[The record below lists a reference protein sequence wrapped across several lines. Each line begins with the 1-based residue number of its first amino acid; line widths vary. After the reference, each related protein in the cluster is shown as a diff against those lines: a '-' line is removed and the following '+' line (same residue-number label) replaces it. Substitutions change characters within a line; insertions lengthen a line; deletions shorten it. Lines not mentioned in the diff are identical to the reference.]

1 MSEIARLRF
10 DELPVSEDI
19 KKAVLDM
26 GFETASPIQ
35 SEAIPYLLEGRD
47 VIGQAQTGT
56 GKTAAFGIPMIEKVI
71 AFDKYVQGLVL
82 CPTRELAVQVTEE
95 IKKLAKYK
103 KGVYVTTV
111 YGGDSI
117 DRQIK
122 SLKAGA
128 NIVVGTPGRVID
140 LIERRALKLEK
151 VQMAVLDEADEMLD
165 MGFRDD
171 IESILQ
177 ETNEDRQTVLFSATM
192 SKQIMALTSR
202 YQNDPKLVKV
212 VKNEITNAN
221 IEQLYFDVKGK
232 AKMEVMTRLMD
243 FYNVKLALIFCNQ
256 KKRVDEVVEE
266 LILRGYAAEG
276 LHGDLRQTQRTN
288 VMAKFR
294 SGATT
299 ILVATD
305 VAARGIDVNDIDAVF
320 NYDIPLDEEYYVHR
334 IGRTGRA
341 GKSGKAY
348 TFVVGAERNRLRD
361 IMNFTKVKIDKGVIP
376 SFSDVVGVKKGMFIE
391 RVQNAI
397 QEDDLALFGDV
408 YGSLTHAGFSNEQ
421 IVAALVKM
429 TMGVA
434 KNEFA
439 DENLEGDARGDRYGS
454 RDSGGRNDRFG
465 SRDGG
470 RGNGSNGDRFGSR
483 DGRDSGS
490 SRFGS
495 RDGGSRDGARSYGS
509 NDSRAGSRD
518 GARSF
523 DRNDSRPPR
532 VGGDRPRTGEDRGP
546 RTDKSGKPYRQDDNM
561 VRMFVN
567 IGFDEKISPANI
579 VGAFAGESG
588 IPGNTLGQI
597 NIFDKYTFV
606 DVPKEYATTVLNR
619 MDGASIKGKKVNV
632 EVAKPV

>member
-19 KKAVLDM
+19 KKAVADM

-35 SEAIPYLLEGRD
+35 AEAIPPLLEGRD

-103 KGVYVTTV
+103 KGVWVTTV

-117 DRQIK
+117 ERQIK

-140 LIERRALKLEK
+140 LIERRALKLENVK
-151 VQMAVLDEADEMLD
+151 MAVLDEADEMLD

-177 ETNEDRQTVLFSATM
+177 ETNADRQTVFFSATM
-192 SKQIMALTSR
+192 SKPIMALTTR
-202 YQNDPKLVKV
+202 YQNNPVLVKV
-212 VKNEITNAN
+212 VKNEITNVN

-243 FYNVKLALIFCNQ
+243 LHGIKLALVFCNQ
-256 KKRVDEVVEE
+256 KKKVDEVVEE
-266 LILRGYAAEG
+266 LLLRGYTAEG
-276 LHGDLRQTQRTN
+276 LHGDLRQAQRNN
-288 VMAKFR
+288 VMSKFR
-294 SGATT
+294 SGLVSV
-299 ILVATD
+299 LVATD
-305 VAARGIDVNDIDAVF
+305 VAARGIDVNDIEAVF

-341 GKSGKAY
+341 GKSGKAF
-348 TFVVGAERNRLRD
+348 TLVVGAERNRLRE
-361 IMNFTKVKIDKGVIP
+361 IMNYTKVKIEKGVIP
-376 SFSDVVGVKKGMFIE
+376 TFSDVVGVKKGMFID
-391 RVQNAI
+391 RVKAAVADGGL
-397 QEDDLALFGDV
+397 ELFDDV
-408 YGSLTHAGFSNEQ
+408 YANLQHAGLTVEQ
-421 IVAALVKM
+421 IIAGLVKM
-429 TMGVA
+429 NMGVV
-434 KNEFA
+434 KSEFA
-439 DENLEGDARGDRYGS
+439 DENLDGENDRNS
-454 RDSGGRNDRFG
+454 RGRNDRFEPRA
-465 SRDGG
+465 S
-470 RGNGSNGDRFGSR
+470 GDRFGR
-483 DGRDSGS
+483 G
-490 SRFGS
+490 
-495 RDGGSRDGARSYGS
+495 
-509 NDSRAGSRD
+509 DSRGGDSR
-518 GARSF
+518 GG
-523 DRNDSRPPR
+523 DRFNRDSRPADSR
-532 VGGDRPRTGEDRGP
+532 GGDRFNRDSRGSDTRPSSGDRFNRDSRGGDARPRTASSTDRPRSFEDRGP
-546 RTDKSGKPYRQDDNM
+546 RSDKAGKPYRQDENM

-579 VGAFAGESG
+579 VGAFAGETG

-606 DVPKEYATTVLNR
+606 DVPKEYASTVLNR
-619 MDGASIKGKKVNV
+619 MEGAAIKGKRVNV
-632 EVAKPV
+632 EIAKPA

>member
-56 GKTAAFGIPMIEKVI
+56 GKTAAFGIPMIEKVV
-71 AFDKYVQGLVL
+71 AFEKYVQGLVL

-95 IKKLAKYK
+95 IKKLSKYK
-103 KGVYVTTV
+103 KGVWVTTV

-140 LIERRALKLEK
+140 LIERRALKLENVK
-151 VQMAVLDEADEMLD
+151 MAVLDEADEMLD

-177 ETNEDRQTVLFSATM
+177 ETNEDRQTVFFSATM
-192 SKQIMALTSR
+192 SKPIMALTSR

-243 FYNVKLALIFCNQ
+243 FYGVKLALVFCNQ
-256 KKRVDEVVEE
+256 KKKVDEVVEE
-266 LILRGYAAEG
+266 LLLRGYTAEG
-276 LHGDLRQTQRTN
+276 LHGDLRQAQRTN

-294 SGATT
+294 SGVVSV
-299 ILVATD
+299 LVATD
-305 VAARGIDVNDIDAVF
+305 VAARGIDVSDVDAVF

-348 TFVVGAERNRLRD
+348 TLVVGAERNRLRD
-361 IMNFTKVKIDKGVIP
+361 IMNYTKVKIDKGVIP

-439 DENLEGDARGDRYGS
+439 DENLEGENDRNRRNDSRG
-454 RDSGGRNDRFG
+454 NDRFG

-470 RGNGSNGDRFGSR
+470 RGSSGDRFGSR
-483 DGRDSGS
+483 DA
-490 SRFGS
+490 
-495 RDGGSRDGARSYGS
+495 ARSGG
-509 NDSRAGSRD
+509 R
-518 GARSF
+518 F
-523 DRNDSRPPR
+523 DRNDSR
-532 VGGDRPRTGEDRGP
+532 GGDRREGGRFERDARPAAGAARTGDRQRSFEDRGP
-546 RTDKSGKPYRQDDNM
+546 RTDKAGKPYRQDANM

-606 DVPKEYATTVLNR
+606 DVPTEYATTVLNR
-619 MDGASIKGKKVNV
+619 MEGASIKGKRVNV
-632 EVAKPV
+632 EIAKPA

>member
-56 GKTAAFGIPMIEKVI
+56 GKTAAFGIPMVDKVI
-71 AFDKYVQGLVL
+71 PFEKYVQGLVL

-103 KGVYVTTV
+103 KGVWVTTV

-117 DRQIK
+117 ERQIK
-122 SLKAGA
+122 SLKSGA

-140 LIERRALKLEK
+140 LIERRALKLENVK
-151 VQMAVLDEADEMLD
+151 MAVLDEADEMLD

-177 ETNEDRQTVLFSATM
+177 ETNEERQTVFFSATM
-192 SKQIMALTSR
+192 SKPIMALTTR
-202 YQNDPKLVKV
+202 YQNNPKLVKV

-243 FYNVKLALIFCNQ
+243 FYGVKLALVFCNQ
-256 KKRVDEVVEE
+256 KKKVDEVVEE

-276 LHGDLRQTQRTN
+276 LHGDLRQAQRTN
-288 VMAKFR
+288 VMSKFR
-294 SGATT
+294 SGLVT

-305 VAARGIDVNDIDAVF
+305 VAARGIDVNDVDAVF

-348 TFVVGAERNRLRD
+348 TLVVGSERNRLRD
-361 IMNFTKVKIDKGVIP
+361 IMNYTKVKIDKGVIP

-391 RVQNAI
+391 RVQAAA
-397 QEDDLALFGDV
+397 QDEDLDLFGDV
-408 YGSLTHAGFSNEQ
+408 YTALKHAGLTTEQ

-429 TMGVA
+429 NMGVV

-439 DENLEGDARGDRYGS
+439 DENLDGEFERQQRRNERG
-454 RDSGGRNDRFG
+454 
-465 SRDGG
+465 
-470 RGNGSNGDRFGSR
+470 GDRFGSR
-483 DGRDSGS
+483 DARGGD
-490 SRFGS
+490 RFGNRDGGRREGGRFERSDS
-495 RDGGSRDGARSYGS
+495 RDGGRRDGGRFDRDAPRGGRA
-509 NDSRAGSRD
+509 NDRQ
-518 GARSF
+518 RSF
-523 DRNDSRPPR
+523 
-532 VGGDRPRTGEDRGP
+532 EDRGP
-546 RTDKSGKPYRQDDNM
+546 RTDKAGKPYRQDANM

-597 NIFDKYTFV
+597 NIFDKYSFV
-606 DVPKEYATTVLNR
+606 DVPKEYANTVLNR
-619 MDGASIKGKKVNV
+619 MEGASIKGKRVNV
-632 EVAKPV
+632 EIAKPV